1 METRPTKWRYSLTD
15 QGKSGILKVV
25 DSYAICPVCG
35 RKKLARIT
43 PRTVIADAGLWCKIC
58 GEVRITIEREP

>member
-1 METRPTKWRYSLTD
+1 MKLEPIRWRYSLTD
-15 QGKSGILKVV
+15 QGKSGILQVV